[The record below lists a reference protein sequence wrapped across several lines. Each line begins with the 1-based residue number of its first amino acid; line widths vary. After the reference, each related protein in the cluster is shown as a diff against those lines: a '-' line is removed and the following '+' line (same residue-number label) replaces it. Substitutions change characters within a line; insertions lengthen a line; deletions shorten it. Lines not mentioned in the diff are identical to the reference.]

1 MLNAADDPKAEEAR
15 RLAEKKRNAY
25 FAELEKESTAKGKRS
40 KKAVASKD
48 LAVKPAKPLA
58 GSKMAF
64 PVGLKKTSNIAMK
77 GVAAPAAAEKKGTGT
92 ATTAGDLTT
101 ITGIPP
107 PPEEDPPKTDD
118 TDEADANKYV
128 RFTVP
133 SGCGGEDGATHVR
146 VQVPGGPA
154 GAGPVV
160 EVELPIGAKEGDA
173 LEAEVTAWDASDVPP
188 PAPPRAMGGAGVS
201 AGVPPPPPPRGVP
214 PPPPMMAGGGYP
226 PPPPMG
232 MGMMAPQMGMGMGMG
247 MGGPPPPPPPHMGVG
262 MGGPPM
268 GGMMM
273 GMPPPP
279 PPGRTGSTPVMGVPP
294 PPPPK

>member
-107 PPEEDPPKTDD
+107 PPEEDPPLTDD

-173 LEAEVTAWDASDVPP
+173 LEAEVTAWDARDVPP

-214 PPPPMMAGGGYP
+214 PRGVP

-247 MGGPPPPPPPHMGVG
+247 GPPPPPPHMGVG
-262 MGGPPM
+262 MGGPSM

-273 GMPPPP
+273 GLPPPP

-294 PPPPK
+294 PPPPPK